1 MLVMYDGYI
10 ARIKIGLDLGG
21 FDIGNGNLTTLVLTT
36 RSVPNLSI
44 TFFDAPGLTKA
55 WRNSL
60 YFHYANVSLMKH

>member
-1 MLVMYDGYI
+1 MLVVYDGYI
-10 ARIKIGLDLGG
+10 ARIKISLDLGG
-21 FDIGNGNLTTLVLTT
+21 FDVGNGNLTT
-36 RSVPNLSI
+36 RSVTNLSI